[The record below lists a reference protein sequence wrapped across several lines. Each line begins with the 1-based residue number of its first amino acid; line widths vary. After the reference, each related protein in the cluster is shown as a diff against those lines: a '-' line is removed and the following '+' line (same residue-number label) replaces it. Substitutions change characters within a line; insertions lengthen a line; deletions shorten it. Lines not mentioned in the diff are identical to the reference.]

1 VLDQPVV
8 VKLSTYDFA
17 RFGGLDGKVSM
28 VAPDTSIDENGET
41 YFRIFVQTDK
51 TYLGDNPDQYKITPG
66 MQATV
71 DIHTGEKS
79 VMEYLLKPVFKL
91 KDEAFRER

>member
-1 VLDQPVV
+1 M